1 MISNHRRK
9 NHGKSSRQESIIDKQ
24 MSLMNYLLVKTF
36 DSQEDKLKNIDLQI
50 KLLCLHKLG
59 IG

>member
-1 MISNHRRK
+1 
-9 NHGKSSRQESIIDKQ
+9 
-24 MSLMNYLLVKTF
+24 MNYLLVKTF